1 MNTNQAKLK
10 KAAAEAALKYITE
23 NSVIGVGTGSTV
35 NYFIDA
41 LLPLKSQISGAVS
54 SSKATANKLKN
65 IGIPLID
72 PNNVDELSVYI
83 DGADE
88 INNAFQMIKGGGSA
102 LTGEK
107 IIAAIAKKF
116 ICIADNSKKVQILG
130 KFPLPVEVIPL
141 ARSYVARTL
150 VKLGGSPVYR
160 EGTIT
165 DYGNVI
171 LDVWNLEILEPL
183 KLEQTINNIPGVVT
197 NGLFACRPADI
208 LLLGTENGVQE
219 EIRENRHSISVIT
232 RLDRVIS

>member
-1 MNTNQAKLK
+1 MNTDHAKLK

-88 INNAFQMIKGGGSA
+88 INNDFQMIKGGGSA

-141 ARSYVARTL
+141 ARSYVARAL

-219 EIRENRHSISVIT
+219 EIREN
-232 RLDRVIS
+232 